1 MIQRGLPGRSAVCVA
16 MLAVAC
22 AAPAQ
27 PRGGPAPSQEGP
39 AAVRGGAVAP
49 APLPVERGGAGVAL
63 AAPEEVGMDASKLA
77 LVDSLIAHAILA
89 GATPGAALAVGRH
102 GRLVRLGGY
111 GRLDWRS
118 GFGPVTDSTIYDLAS
133 LSKVIGTTTAA
144 MILVEEGKLDLDAP
158 VSRYLDEWDAKGD
171 KQRVTVR
178 HLLTHSSGL
187 PAYAPLWRELR
198 GRDAYARRIGAMGLD
213 YTPGSRTV
221 YSDFGLMLLGFIIEE
236 VTGQTLDVFLDERVF
251 DPLGMRDTGYNPRS
265 WADPVPVGMGTGEA
279 APEPDGAL
287 PILARVAPTEVDTVY
302 RHTHVHGV
310 VHDENAYALG
320 GVAGHAGLFSSARD
334 LAIFAQMML
343 NGGEYRGVRVL
354 DSATIALFTRRAEG
368 SRRAL
373 GWEKPTGT
381 SGAGDYFSPRAFG
394 HTGFTG
400 TSVWIDPEYDVFVVL
415 LTNRVNPTRD
425 NTKHAALR
433 KAVHDAVI
441 LSITDMPVRKR
452 EAGEKR

>member
-1 MIQRGLPGRSAVCVA
+1 
-16 MLAVAC
+16 MLVLAC
-22 AAPAQ
+22 APPAPPQDGPAPAQ
-27 PRGGPAPSQEGP
+27 RAAVPQGAFPVMPAP
-39 AAVRGGAVAP
+39 AAR
-49 APLPVERGGAGVAL
+49 L
-63 AAPEEVGMDASKLA
+63 AAPEEVGMDAGRLA
-77 LVDSLIAHAILA
+77 LADSLIAQAILA

-111 GRLDWRS
+111 GRLDSRA

-144 MILVEEGKLDLDAP
+144 MILVEEGRLDLDAP
-158 VSRYLDEWDAKGD
+158 VSRYLDEWHGEGGKE
-171 KQRVTVR
+171 RVTVR

-213 YTPGSRTV
+213 YAPGSRTV
-221 YSDFGLMLLGFIIEE
+221 YSDFGIMVLGFIIEE
-236 VTGQTLDVFLDERVF
+236 LTGQTLDVFLDERVF

-265 WADPVPVGMGTGEA
+265 WEDPAAVAADYGKGARGPAGTM
-279 APEPDGAL
+279 
-287 PILARVAPTEVDTVY
+287 PILARIAPTELDTVY

-334 LAIFAQMML
+334 LAVFAQMML
-343 NGGEYRGVRVL
+343 NGGEYNGVRVL
-354 DSATIALFTRRAEG
+354 DSATIARFTRRAPG

-373 GWEKPTGT
+373 GWDTAPARP
-381 SGAGDYFSPRAFG
+381 GAGDPFSARAYG

-400 TSVWIDPEYDVFVVL
+400 TSIWIDPEYDLFIVL

-425 NTKHAALR
+425 NNRHTALR
-433 KAVHDAVI
+433 RAVHEAVVH
-441 LSITDMPVRKR
+441 SITDMPVADREEGGKR
-452 EAGEKR
+452 

>member
-1 MIQRGLPGRSAVCVA
+1 
-16 MLAVAC
+16 
-22 AAPAQ
+22 
-27 PRGGPAPSQEGP
+27 
-39 AAVRGGAVAP
+39 
-49 APLPVERGGAGVAL
+49 
-63 AAPEEVGMDASKLA
+63 MDARKLA
-77 LVDSLIAHAILA
+77 LVDSLIAHAVLS

-111 GRLDWRS
+111 GRLDWRN

-133 LSKVIGTTTAA
+133 LSKVVGTTTAA

-158 VSRYLDEWDAKGD
+158 VSRYLDEWQGSGD

-213 YTPGSRTV
+213 YPPGSRTV
-221 YSDFGLMLLGFIIEE
+221 YSDFGFIVLGFIIEE
-236 VTGQTLDVFLDERVF
+236 LTGQTLDAFLDERVF

-265 WADPVPVGMGTGEA
+265 WAAPVPAGMGGGES
-279 APEPDGAL
+279 APELEGTL
-287 PILARVAPTEVDTVY
+287 PILARVAPTEVDTIY
-302 RHTHVHGV
+302 RRTHVHGV

-334 LAIFAQMML
+334 LAVFAQMML
-343 NGGEYRGVRVL
+343 NGGEYGGVRVV
-354 DSATIALFTRRAEG
+354 DPATIARFTRRAEG
-368 SRRAL
+368 SGRAL
-373 GWEKPTGT
+373 GWDKPSGT
-381 SGAGDYFSPRAFG
+381 SSAGEHFSARAFG

-415 LTNRVNPTRD
+415 LTNRINPTRD

-433 KAVHDAVI
+433 RAVHDAVI

-452 EAGEKR
+452 EGGEKR